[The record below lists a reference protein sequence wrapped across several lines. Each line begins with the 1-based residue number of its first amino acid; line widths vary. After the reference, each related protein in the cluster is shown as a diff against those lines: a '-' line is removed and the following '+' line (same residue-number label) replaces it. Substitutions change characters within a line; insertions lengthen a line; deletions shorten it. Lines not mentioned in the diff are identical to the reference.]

1 MTVEAVKPMVQEMC
15 HVLKAGGPD
24 DEGFYTDASQ
34 HLVLGHRRL
43 SIIDLSQ
50 SGHQPMPYAGE
61 RYWITYNGELYNYP
75 ELKLALTEQGCR
87 FTSSSDTEVILAAFA
102 TWGTAAFKRF
112 NGMYAFALWDS
123 VTADLYLVRDPSGI
137 KPLYYAISKEGLAFA
152 SEVKAFAPV
161 PWLQE
166 QHPHWPVYLMA
177 YGHLPEP
184 ITTLKAVKPLV
195 KGSWLQYNAVTA
207 IIKTDYFNRFS
218 YLEKINDRNE
228 AIQLVRKSLQQS
240 VKRHL
245 LSDAPIGVFLSGGLD
260 SSILALLAN
269 KEKTQLNTISLYFEQ
284 DQFSEKEHQD
294 TVQRLLHCNHHQH
307 LLKEAEFHEFFPTI
321 IRSMDLPGC
330 DGINTW
336 FISRYARES
345 GVKAVLSGVGGDE
358 LFGGYPS
365 FERIKPALLL
375 ERLPKA
381 LLRAGNISALKR
393 FRRLAY
399 LSIGGAA
406 GRYLFLRGQ
415 FTPSEIAANLDI
427 AEKEVWQILSQQPQ
441 FPNIDHLTAPNQAS
455 WIETNMYMQNQLLR
469 DSDTMSMAN
478 GVEIR
483 VPFLDADF
491 IRLILQ
497 IDSATKYGGALD
509 KQLLIDSFK
518 EILPVSVYNRPKM
531 GFAFP
536 FKEWLG
542 RDEFARDI
550 MAKDTGGNYKKFIAG
565 KMHWSQYL
573 TAMLIANY

>member
-1 MTVEAVKPMVQEMC
+1 
-15 HVLKAGGPD
+15 
-24 DEGFYTDASQ
+24 
-34 HLVLGHRRL
+34 
-43 SIIDLSQ
+43 
-50 SGHQPMPYAGE
+50 
-61 RYWITYNGELYNYP
+61 
-75 ELKLALTEQGCR
+75 
-87 FTSSSDTEVILAAFA
+87 
-102 TWGTAAFKRF
+102 
-112 NGMYAFALWDS
+112 
-123 VTADLYLVRDPSGI
+123 
-137 KPLYYAISKEGLAFA
+137 
-152 SEVKAFAPV
+152 
-161 PWLQE
+161 
-166 QHPHWPVYLMA
+166 MA

-184 ITTLKAVKPLV
+184 ITTLREVNPLT
-195 KGSWLQYNAVTA
+195 KGSWLQYNTITAVV
-207 IIKTDYFNRFS
+207 KKDNFNRYS

-228 AIQLVRKSLQQS
+228 AVRLVKETLEKS

-260 SSILALLAN
+260 SSVLALLAN
-269 KEKTQLNTISLYFEQ
+269 REKAQLNTISLYFEEG
-284 DQFSEKEHQD
+284 QFSEKVHQD
-294 TVQRLLHCNHHQH
+294 TVHGLLNCNHHQH
-307 LLKEAEFHEFFPTI
+307 LLKEVEFHQYFPTI
-321 IRSMDLPGC
+321 VRSMDLPGC

-381 LLRAGNISALKR
+381 VLRAGNISALKR

-415 FTPSEIAANLDI
+415 FTPNEIAVNLGL
-427 AEKEVWQILSQQPQ
+427 AEAEVWQILAGQPQ

-455 WIETNMYMQNQLLR
+455 WMETNMYMQNQLLR

-497 IDSATKYGGALD
+497 VDTKTKYGGALD

-518 EILPVSVYNRPKM
+518 DLLPASIYNRPKM
-531 GFAFP
+531 GFSFP

-542 RDEFARDI
+542 RNEFARDI
-550 MAKDTGGNYKKFIAG
+550 MSKDTAGNYKKFMSG
-565 KMHWSQYL
+565 QMHWSQYF

>member
-1 MTVEAVKPMVQEMC
+1 MVKEMC
-15 HVLKAGGPD
+15 GILAAGGPD
-24 DEGFYTDASQ
+24 DEGIYTDEAQ
-34 HLVLGHRRL
+34 QVVMGHRRL
-43 SIIDLSQ
+43 SIIDLSP
-50 SGHQPMPYAGE
+50 SGHQPMPYADG
-61 RYWITYNGELYNYP
+61 RYWISYNGELYNYP
-75 ELKLALTEQGCR
+75 ELKIALLAAGCR
-87 FTSSSDTEVILAAFA
+87 FTSNSDTEVILAAFA
-102 TWGTAAFKRF
+102 VWGTAAFKRF
-112 NGMYAFALWDS
+112 SGMYAFALWDS
-123 VTADLYLVRDPSGI
+123 VTANLYLVRDPSGI
-137 KPLYYAISKEGLAFA
+137 KPLYYAITNEGLAFA

-161 PWLQE
+161 PWLQ
-166 QHPHWPVYLMA
+166 QPHPHWPVYLMA

-184 ITTLKAVKPLV
+184 ITTFREVRPLA
-195 KGSWLQYNAVTA
+195 KGSWLRYNTVTTVVKA
-207 IIKTDYFNRFS
+207 NSFNRFS
-218 YLEKINDRNE
+218 FLEKITDRKE
-228 AIQLVRKSLQQS
+228 AIHLVRESLQKA
-240 VKRHL
+240 VTRHL

-269 KEKTQLNTISLYFEQ
+269 KEKNQLNTISLYFEQ

-294 TVQRLLHCNHHQH
+294 TVQQQLNCNHYQH
-307 LLKEAEFHEFFPTI
+307 LLKEQEFHDFFPSI

-345 GVKAVLSGVGGDE
+345 GLKAVLSGVGGDE

-365 FERIKPALLL
+365 FERIKPALLF

-415 FTPSEIAANLDI
+415 FTPNEIAVNLGI
-427 AEKEVWQILSQQPQ
+427 EEKEVWQVLSQQPD

-455 WIETNMYMQNQLLR
+455 WLETNMYMQNQLLR

-491 IRLILQ
+491 IRLVLQ
-497 IDSATKYGGALD
+497 IDSATKYGGPLG

-518 EILPVSVYNRPKM
+518 DILPPSIYNRPKM
-531 GFAFP
+531 GFSFP

-542 RDEFARDI
+542 RDEFARDS
-550 MAKDTGGNYKKFIAG
+550 MANDKSGNYKKFISG

>member
-1 MTVEAVKPMVQEMC
+1 MVQEMC
-15 HVLKAGGPD
+15 QVMKAGGPD
-24 DEGFYTDASQ
+24 DEGFYTDTTS

-43 SIIDLSQ
+43 SIIDLSDG
-50 SGHQPMPYAGE
+50 GHQPMPYAAQ
-61 RYWITYNGELYNYP
+61 RYWISYNGELYNYP
-75 ELKLALTEQGCR
+75 ELKSSLISEGCR

-137 KPLYYAISKEGLAFA
+137 KPLYYAITNEGLAFA

-195 KGSWLQYNAVTA
+195 KGSWLKYNAVTA
-207 IIKTDYFNRFS
+207 SVKTDYFNRFS

-228 AIQLVRKSLQQS
+228 AIQRIRESLQQS
-240 VKRHL
+240 VKQHL

-260 SSILALLAN
+260 SSILAMLAN

-284 DQFSEKEHQD
+284 DQFSEKEYQD
-294 TVQRLLHCNHHQH
+294 TVHQLLQCNHYQH
-307 LLKEAEFHEFFPTI
+307 LLKETEFHEFFPEI
-321 IRSMDLPGC
+321 IRSMDMPSC
-330 DGINTW
+330 DGINSW

-345 GVKAVLSGVGGDE
+345 GLKAVLSGIGGDE

-365 FERIKPALLL
+365 FKRITAALLL
-375 ERLPKA
+375 ERLPNKI
-381 LLRAGNISALKR
+381 LRAGNIRALKR

-415 FTPSEIAANLDI
+415 FTPDEIAFNLGAD
-427 AEKEVWQILSQQPQ
+427 EKQVWQILSEQPQ
-441 FPNIDHLTAPNQAS
+441 FANIDHLTPPNQAG
-455 WIETNMYMQNQLLR
+455 WMETNMYMQNQLLR
-469 DSDTMSMAN
+469 DSDIMSMAN
-478 GVEIR
+478 GLEIR
-483 VPFLDADF
+483 MPFLDADF

-497 IDSATKYGGALD
+497 IDSANKYDGALG

-518 EILPVSVYNRPKM
+518 EILPPSIYNRPKM
-531 GFAFP
+531 GFSFP
-536 FKEWLG
+536 FKDWLG
-542 RDEFARDI
+542 RNEFAREI
-550 MAKDTGGNYKKFIAG
+550 MAKDPGGNYTKFMSG
-565 KMHWSQYL
+565 QMHWSQYL
-573 TAMLIANY
+573 TAMLIANH